1 MLKKKAP
8 VKIPPVVAAVVRPVN
23 KRLARME
30 DLLFEMRRE
39 QDVNLKKINKLQEK
53 IDVLTETLLRKR
65 KPREPVGLRGR

>member
-1 MLKKKAP
+1 MPTKK
-8 VKIPPVVAAVVRPVN
+8 VRVTIPPVVAAVVRPVN

-39 QDVNLKKINKLQEK
+39 QDVNLKRINKLQEQ

-65 KPREPVGLRGR
+65 VRR

>member
-1 MLKKKAP
+1 
-8 VKIPPVVAAVVRPVN
+8 
-23 KRLARME
+23 ME